1 MNRLATWLC
10 VLSIL
15 PCGACNSVDFDALRL
30 LLPAL
35 ANAPRGVD
43 IQYDLPYVER
53 ETGTLSFD
61 LFRPSNAGADRLPLV
76 IMVHGGSWRSGS
88 RNSLYEFAWD
98 VAARGCVAAPI
109 SYRLTRDGVTY
120 PAPVADVIEAVRYF
134 RANADAYGVD
144 PDRVA
149 LLGMSAGAH
158 LSLLAGLADD
168 ASIFDDTL
176 PPGWRADVRA
186 IVNLFGPTDF
196 TADPDT
202 VSRDQVRTVERFLGT
217 RLADAGELPRIASP
231 ITYVRADGPPVLT
244 VHGQADQTVPIDQA
258 RRLTA
263 ALNGVG
269 EPAELIE
276 IPDMDHLPGAIWL
289 GPFAQSYRGAVL
301 DFLELHLLHSQ

>member
-1 MNRLATWLC
+1 MNRRIKRVC
-10 VLSIL
+10 VLALLS
-15 PCGACNSVDFDALRL
+15 CGACNSVSLDDLRL
-30 LLPAL
+30 VLPAL

-43 IQYDLPYVER
+43 VRYDLPYAKR
-53 ETGTLSFD
+53 PTGVLSFD
-61 LFRPSNAGADRLPLV
+61 LFRPSGAWDERLPLV

-98 VAARGCVAAPI
+98 IAARGCVAAPI

-120 PAPVADVIEAVRYF
+120 PAPVSDVIEALRFF
-134 RANADAYGVD
+134 RANADAFGVD
-144 PDRVA
+144 PERVA

-176 PPGWRADVRA
+176 PSGWRADVRA

-196 TADPDT
+196 TADPET
-202 VSRDQVRTVERFLGT
+202 VSPEQIRTVERFLGV
-217 RLADAGELPRIASP
+217 RLADAGALLRVASP

-263 ALNGVG
+263 ALNAAG

-276 IPDMDHLPGAIWL
+276 IPDMDHLPGAIWI
-289 GPFAQSYRGAVL
+289 GPFAQSYRGVVL
-301 DFLELHLLHSQ
+301 DFLELHLLPSQ